1 MLFDTSNAL
10 DDQKIVFEQNLKK
23 VISLCAELMAQNRSL
38 LTEIELLRKSNA
50 TTDVQLNATTTRREK
65 ENDEMINSL
74 KNLISEALLEVDQC
88 VQLLENNTNHT
99 TSV

>member
-1 MLFDTSNAL
+1 MLFDSSNAL

-23 VISLCAELMAQNRSL
+23 MVSLYADLLAQNRSL
-38 LTEIELLRKSNA
+38 LTEIELLRKSN
-50 TTDVQLNATTTRREK
+50 TNTDVQLNATTTSLVS
-65 ENDEMINSL
+65 ENNEMINSL
-74 KNLISEALLEVDQC
+74 KSLISEALLEVDQC

>member
-1 MLFDTSNAL
+1 MLFDSSNAL

-23 VISLCAELMAQNRSL
+23 MVSLYADLLAQNRSL
-38 LTEIELLRKSNA
+38 LTEIELLRKSN
-50 TTDVQLNATTTRREK
+50 TNTDVQLNATTTSLVS
-65 ENDEMINSL
+65 ENNEMINSL